1 MISMMDAD
9 IEMITEVKTEENKSL
24 DKQIFDAEAQKKPEA
39 PQVIEKIK
47 DDQPGARV
55 LEHR

>member
-1 MISMMDAD
+1 MMDAD

-47 DDQPGARV
+47 DDQPGARE